1 MNYEQMAADLRLKAE
16 TLPSTK
22 SGISGDPVPIPRDG
36 AAARAEYQAK
46 QAAAAAKATGTGQKG
61 ISGTS
66 TSPGT
71 ATSEGAATP
80 QASSTNT
87 SQTPVGSSN
96 YANNA
101 AAMAPLAGTSAS
113 GGKSGVADGS
123 SYPAL
128 NNQAAYNRGDQQ
140 AVAQGNVKPTN
151 FGEVLGTYDPRA
163 KTEEP
168 QVAADEPEAKAEGT
182 EKVAVAVGLGAG
194 GDGGGELTGAS
205 SAPGV
210 RGADGK
216 PIGFSA
222 AAGGGNLQ
230 SSRQNLDK
238 DAAAGGGFSPDLQSG
253 AVSIAGSEMKS
264 AVQSL
269 AEELGATDL
278 DLNLGDLTEEEKA
291 ALAPL
296 EGGDGVR
303 NLAPIKNGRRS
314 ASVIQGS
321 DASIQDEQSATL
333 FSRSRS
339 AHERALKRGNLI
351 LGTRKKL

>member
-1 MNYEQMAADLRLKAE
+1 
-16 TLPSTK
+16 
-22 SGISGDPVPIPRDG
+22 
-36 AAARAEYQAK
+36 
-46 QAAAAAKATGTGQKG
+46 
-61 ISGTS
+61 
-66 TSPGT
+66 
-71 ATSEGAATP
+71 
-80 QASSTNT
+80 
-87 SQTPVGSSN
+87 
-96 YANNA
+96 
-101 AAMAPLAGTSAS
+101 
-113 GGKSGVADGS
+113 
-123 SYPAL
+123 
-128 NNQAAYNRGDQQ
+128 
-140 AVAQGNVKPTN
+140 
-151 FGEVLGTYDPRA
+151 
-163 KTEEP
+163 
-168 QVAADEPEAKAEGT
+168 
-182 EKVAVAVGLGAG
+182 
-194 GDGGGELTGAS
+194 
-205 SAPGV
+205 
-210 RGADGK
+210 
-216 PIGFSA
+216 
-222 AAGGGNLQ
+222 
-230 SSRQNLDK
+230 
-238 DAAAGGGFSPDLQSG
+238 LQSG